1 MEGVN
6 DSNLWMLA
14 QQAADLVSH
23 SLCRGLPEVP
33 GVGPL
38 CHRHHCHSPPYSGD
52 RAEVHIKMGMKGL
65 SWPQS
70 KELQWEGLLSL
81 NEDKLL

>member
-1 MEGVN
+1 MN
-6 DSNLWMLA
+6 DSNLWMIA
-14 QQAADLVSH
+14 QLMS
-23 SLCRGLPEVP
+23 RGYQRSQELGGSTITATAP
-33 GVGPL
+33 GTHEMGL
-38 CHRHHCHSPPYSGD
+38 RSIS
-52 RAEVHIKMGMKGL
+52 KMGMKGL